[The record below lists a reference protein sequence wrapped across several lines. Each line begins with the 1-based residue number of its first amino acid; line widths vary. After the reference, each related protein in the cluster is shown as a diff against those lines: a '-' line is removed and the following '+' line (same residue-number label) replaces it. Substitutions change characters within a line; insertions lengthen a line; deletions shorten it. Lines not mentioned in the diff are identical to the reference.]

1 MSRSLTSRL
10 CAIAITVFSTVAMLA
25 VSFEAEA
32 QRRLGGGNLGR
43 QSSNVTQMRTPATPP
58 AANSARTA
66 QGQPNTPAAAAA
78 GTGAAAAGAARSGAS
93 RWFGPIAGI
102 AAGLGLAALLS
113 SMGLGGAAAEF
124 IASLLLIGLVVFA
137 VIFLVRRLMGGARR
151 QAYQG
156 ANQANA
162 NVMQRAAQRPEPVQQ
177 PQLQPQAA
185 PPASLSRRTGMQST
199 AHPAVAATSAAPAD
213 GSWHIPAGFDVQ
225 QFLQNAKQH
234 FIALQGAW
242 DRNDIAEMR
251 EYMSDE
257 MVEALRE
264 PLSQR
269 EAGGK
274 TEVILLNA
282 EMLGVETIPE
292 GNLAS
297 VRFSGMLK
305 DDSGP
310 EAYRFEEVW
319 NFLKPTQGGW
329 VLAGIQQIPVEYEG

>member
-32 QRRLGGGNLGR
+32 QRRMGGGGNFGR
-43 QSSNVTQMRTPATPP
+43 QSSNVTQMRTPAAP
-58 AANSARTA
+58 AANTARTA

-78 GTGAAAAGAARSGAS
+78 GTGAAAAGARSGAS

-102 AAGLGLAALLS
+102 AAGLGIAALLS
-113 SMGLGGAAAEF
+113 SMGLAGAAAEF

-137 VIFLVRRLMGGARR
+137 VLFLVRRLMGGARR
-151 QAYQG
+151 QAMQG
-156 ANQANA
+156 ANNA
-162 NVMQRAAQRPEPVQQ
+162 NVHQRAAHRPEPVQQ
-177 PQLQPQAA
+177 PQVHVQDAA
-185 PPASLSRRTGMQST
+185 PASLSRRTGMQST
-199 AHPAVAATSAAPAD
+199 AHPAVAATAAGPND
-213 GSWHIPAGFDVQ
+213 GTWRIPAGFDAN

-251 EYMSDE
+251 EYMSDD
-257 MVEALRE
+257 MIEALRE
-264 PLSQR
+264 PLAQR
-269 EAGGK
+269 EPGGK
-274 TEVILLNA
+274 TDVILLNA
-282 EMLGVETIPE
+282 EMLGIEQIPE

-319 NFLKPTQGGW
+319 NFLKPANGGW
-329 VLAGIQQIPVEYEG
+329 VLAGIQQIPVEFEN